1 MNLTELRALV
11 AAGGVVDIPAG
22 VHVLDMTSTV
32 GLNLSNVTLR
42 GTPGATRL
50 VFTGPTGEYRQM
62 IAVGDNVT
70 LEGLVVERAGMFNAI
85 GVRVNPTSG
94 LTIRQCQFI
103 GGSAPS
109 QPGFAHL
116 FEAAN
121 NTGTTL
127 NVRVE
132 RSTVS
137 GWDYGWFQNNDA
149 HGTVDGVVFD
159 DCTFVGNFLTDLEF
173 NAPTGITRN
182 VTVNNC
188 RFHSTGGWGVGLA
201 RVATASITGCTF
213 AARTPEA
220 VHIEDGTTDALIQHC
235 SFVTTGAHSVHV
247 LSGSQRVKLLD
258 NTFDMSAA
266 PADSAS
272 VLALYAIN
280 APTASGLPVGAPV
293 VDLTMERNRQVGA
306 RASLFGF
313 SVDGLRMVGNVGMD
327 RVVIHNGSRVH
338 IE

>member
-22 VHVLDMTSTV
+22 IHVLELNSMV

-42 GTPGATRL
+42 GVPGATRL
-50 VFTGPTGEYRQM
+50 VFVAPNADYREM
-62 IAVGDNVT
+62 FAVGTAVT
-70 LEGLVVERAGMFNAI
+70 LENLVVERGAAFDAI
-85 GVRVNPTSG
+85 GLRINPSTG
-94 LTIRQCQFI
+94 VTVKGCQFI
-103 GGSAPS
+103 GGRTAT
-109 QPGFAHL
+109 QPGYAHWVQ
-116 FEAAN
+116 AGHNA
-121 NTGTTL
+121 GPSL

-137 GWDYGWFQNNDA
+137 GWDFGWFQTNA
-149 HGTVDGVVFD
+149 TTGTVDGVVFD
-159 DCTFVGNFLTDLEF
+159 DCTFVGNRATDLEV

-220 VHIEDGTTDALIQHC
+220 VHIEDGSTDVTVQHC
-235 SFVTTGAHSVHV
+235 SFATTGAHAVHV
-247 LSGSQRVKLLD
+247 LSGSQRVKVLD
-258 NTFDMSAA
+258 NSFDMSASSVGA
-266 PADSAS
+266 SS
-272 VLALYAIN
+272 VLALHAMG
-280 APTASGLPVGAPV
+280 ATPSGLPAGSPV
-293 VDLTMERNRQVGA
+293 VDLTLERNTQTGA
-306 RASLFGF
+306 RHGVKAYN
-313 SVDGLRMVGNVGMD
+313 VDGLRMVGNVGMD